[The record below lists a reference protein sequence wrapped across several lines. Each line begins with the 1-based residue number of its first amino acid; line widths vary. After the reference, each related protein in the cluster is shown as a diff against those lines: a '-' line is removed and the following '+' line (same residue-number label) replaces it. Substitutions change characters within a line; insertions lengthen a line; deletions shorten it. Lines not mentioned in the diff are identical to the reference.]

1 PASGMYAAYGGGD
14 LRDLLAHLVLPAVT
28 LAAASVTIIARLTR
42 ATMLETLGQDY
53 IRTARAKGVVER
65 AVVLRHGLKNAL
77 IPIVTVVVRVADGGG
92 ADATELGAEGRLTR
106 SLARVARGNRLAVLA
121 ALGLLAAATLALVAP
136 WLPLLD
142 PDAVDTVERL
152 RQPLTPGH
160 ALGTDEFGRDLLARL
175 VWGARVSLLAG

>member
-1 PASGMYAAYGGGD
+1 DATVTGVQTCA
-14 LRDLLAHLVLPAVT
+14 LP
-28 LAAASVTIIARLTR
+28 I
-42 ATMLETLGQDY
+42 Y
-53 IRTARAKGVVER
+53 
-65 AVVLRHGLKNAL
+65 
-77 IPIVTVVVRVADGGG
+77 
-92 ADATELGAEGRLTR
+92 ATELGAEGRLTR

-160 ALGTDEFGRDLLARL
+160 ALEIGRASCRARA
-175 VWGARVSLLAG
+175 WRRG